1 MSELP
6 NKKFRS
12 TFGDNVIELD
22 YYHSQNKK
30 FYLDQHISKFILKNM
45 GSYPEAELM
54 QVLSVIIDRACKN
67 TKKEGRNPKL
77 FGMMI
82 FGEGLESPICIP
94 ARSKEQNTVEVIIN
108 EIDMLE
114 IRLIIFLIS
123 YHIIF

>member
-6 NKKFRS
+6 YKKFRS

-67 TKKEGRNPKL
+67 TKKRREKPKTL
-77 FGMMI
+77 WNDD
-82 FGEGLESPICIP
+82 LW
-94 ARSKEQNTVEVIIN
+94 
-108 EIDMLE
+108 
-114 IRLIIFLIS
+114 
-123 YHIIF
+123 